1 MWNKLKNRN
10 LSFDFRYLC
19 NIVGWQIKFQKMFE
33 TFRWDSSNIWSLKLI
48 RSELLLV
55 LSLFG
60 VNFLIARERKAHRM
74 LPMYQFLEAN
84 IQTDTHAHTLQKPI
98 RVMFDTCN
106 RQQNFVVPFFSLLY
120 VQTPLEICHLKCI
133 SVGDLFSLI
142 SLLVCFFF
150 SLYSSLPF
158 IGSSDTWQSLRLSI
172 WIKGKAQHIKCEKQ

>member
-55 LSLFG
+55 FSLFG

-158 IGSSDTWQSLRLSI
+158 ISTFIGYVTEFEVINLDKRKSATYQVW
-172 WIKGKAQHIKCEKQ
+172 